1 VKKLL
6 NVAGREFWA
15 TVTSR
20 GFLIAIMMVPALLA
34 ATFVLL
40 PRLIREEPPVLSG
53 ELALIDRTHRV
64 AQTISR
70 KIAEAGEGRSGFKLR
85 VRELSAES
93 SLENEKHALI
103 GDGPR
108 LALAVIDSEAIDN
121 PRQKAGSSSYRLFVR
136 NKLDYRVEHLI
147 ENALHDS
154 IVEERARAQG
164 LDPARIQELVNVGR
178 SDALTVTAGGE
189 HALAGVLHAVLPLI
203 FMMLLFMSVMVSG
216 QNLMTTT
223 IEEKSS
229 RVIEVLLSAVSP
241 LELMAGKIVGQLGV
255 GLLVL
260 SVYGA
265 VGLWSLK
272 SHALLE
278 LLEPSL
284 VVYLLLFFLIAYFV
298 VAALM
303 AAIGAAVSELRDAQ
317 ALLTPVVLILMLPW
331 LLAAPISSDPDSALS
346 VTLSFLPPLN
356 SFAML
361 LRVASTNPPPVW
373 QIWLSIAIGFASV
386 VPALWFAAKVFR
398 IGLLLHG
405 KPPSFATLVRW
416 VREA

>member
-1 VKKLL
+1 MFDSIQNRVQGIIRTRAMWEPK
-6 NVAGREFWA
+6 R
-15 TVTSR
+15 
-20 GFLIAIMMVPALLA
+20 ALQIIILA
-34 ATFVLL
+34 ALGFS
-40 PRLIREEPPVLSG
+40 IAS
-53 ELALIDRTHRV
+53 V
-64 AQTISR
+64 ARGQISP
-70 KIAEAGEGRSGFKLR
+70 A
-85 VRELSAES
+85 
-93 SLENEKHALI
+93 I
-103 GDGPR
+103 GPD
-108 LALAVIDSEAIDN
+108 
-121 PRQKAGSSSYRLFVR
+121 SYR
-136 NKLDYRVEHLI
+136 
-147 ENALHDS
+147 
-154 IVEERARAQG
+154 
-164 LDPARIQELVNVGR
+164 
-178 SDALTVTAGGE
+178 SDT
-189 HALAGVLHAVLPLI
+189 
-203 FMMLLFMSVMVSG
+203 
-216 QNLMTTT
+216 
-223 IEEKSS
+223 K
-229 RVIEVLLSAVSP
+229 
-241 LELMAGKIVGQLGV
+241 QLGV